1 MLEGQQPNI
10 VGIEAYVLVLD
21 VNDNP
26 PKFSGTPYEAV
37 VSEDTPIGTTI
48 LPGIR
53 VTDPDLIGEDIQ
65 LICVTQPQVG

>member
-10 VGIEAYVLVLD
+10 VGLDLYAIVLD
-21 VNDNP
+21 VNDNA

-37 VSEDTPIGTTI
+37 APEDTPIGTTI

-53 VTDPDLIGEDIQ
+53 VTDPDLLGDNIE
-65 LICVTQPQVG
+65 LFCEPQPQVN